1 MIISVIIPTYNNCK
15 LLKKALISLRNQT
28 FIHNNF
34 EIIVVDN
41 ASTDDTAA
49 IVKQFQVENND
60 LLVKYFYE
68 PIPGLLSGRHR
79 GIKESCG
86 ELLCFIDEDIQ
97 ADKDWLVAI
106 YETFKTTDVQLV
118 TGKNLPNYESKPPEW
133 LNSMWNKNVFGI
145 NCGELSLID
154 FGDEEIDI
162 PARFVWGL
170 NYSIRR
176 CAVLQLGGFNPDAV
190 PPNYQKYQGDGESG
204 LSFKAEQKGYKAR
217 YNPKV
222 LVHHFVPKKRM
233 TVEYFRKRYFYQGVA
248 NSYTD
253 IRLLFTDKAKDNKIL
268 YLLIIEKNI
277 WYYLQIIRIIL
288 KSISQRKFMII
299 FYKIIFW
306 KSYIKG
312 YNYHNKNVRSSLELF
327 KWVIKKDYWDYSFS
341 DNKNRTI

>member
-133 LNSMWNKNVFGI
+133 LNNMWNKNVFGI

-154 FGDEEIDI
+154 FGAEEIDI

-176 CAVLQLGGFNPDAV
+176 SAVLQLGGFNPDAV

-217 YNPKV
+217 YNPKII
-222 LVHHFVPKKRM
+222 VHHFVSNQRM
-233 TVEYFRKRYFYQGVA
+233 TKKYFCKRYYYQGVA
-248 NSYTD
+248 DSYTM
-253 IRLLFTDKAKDNKIL
+253 IRNHYHNNQSTDKKVIFFLLVKRSLWSLKSLILSLFKNYGNLNFKLGWYMFYFKIAYIRGYRFHNSNARKDKQIL
-268 YLLIIEKNI
+268 N
-277 WYYLQIIRIIL
+277 WIL
-288 KSISQRKFMII
+288 KE
-299 FYKIIFW
+299 
-306 KSYIKG
+306 
-312 YNYHNKNVRSSLELF
+312 N
-327 KWVIKKDYWDYSFS
+327 YWDY
-341 DNKNRTI
+341 NYLAK